1 MKINQ
6 KCNGTVNP
14 KTGKKYSLDFK
25 KRTVQYYLLGMY
37 DEEEIW
43 KKFQINRTL
52 LEKWRKWY
60 YEYFESPNYAEPNYG
75 KGKIPAGR
83 TATVESPIKGGSKRA
98 KKRKNEDPWAG
109 IINSNSRSRPSVE
122 SKKKWTQSLKELK
135 KDYPQ
140 SSMEDL
146 CAVFGKSRQAY
157 YKAEQKRQDKE
168 FIADLIIEEVKRL
181 RKYQPRSGG
190 RKLFYL
196 VQPFFKKEGIK
207 MGRDKFFDLLRERNL
222 LIKKKK
228 RTAKTTNSNHHFR
241 KHPNLIVD
249 LKVEKPN
256 QLWVSDITYV
266 RFGRTFFYL
275 SLIMDAYSRKI
286 VGWHL
291 AEDLKADG
299 TIAALKMAIATL
311 PRGFVGLIHHSDR
324 GTQYCCHAYV
334 KLLKKNKIQIS
345 MTQNGDPYENILAER
360 INRTIKE
367 EFLDQW
373 MFLNFKE
380 AKSATAKAVRYY
392 NGLRP
397 HASLDYLTPMQ
408 AHKSSGKLKKRWK
421 NPDRNNQQK
430 RA

>member
-1 MKINQ
+1 MKIN
-6 KCNGTVNP
+6 KKRNGTVNP
-14 KTGKKYSLDFK
+14 KTGKAYSVDFK

-37 DEEEIW
+37 NEEQIW

-60 YEYFESPNYAEPNYG
+60 YQYFESPNYAEPNYG
-75 KGKIPAGR
+75 KGKRIER
-83 TATVESPIKGGSKRA
+83 VESSIEGSSKRA
-98 KKRKNEDPWAG
+98 EKRKNEDPWSR
-109 IINSNSRSRPSVE
+109 ITNPDSRSRPSDK
-122 SKKKWTQSLKELK
+122 SKKNWTQSLKELK

-146 CAVFGKSRQAY
+146 CAAFGKSRQAY
-157 YKAEQKRQDKE
+157 FKAERKRQDKE
-168 FIADLIIEEVKRL
+168 LIEDLVVEEVKRL
-181 RKYQPRSGG
+181 RKYQPKSGG

-196 VQPFFKKEGIK
+196 LQPFFKKEGIK
-207 MGRDKFFDLLRERNL
+207 MGRDKLFVLLRKRNL

-228 RTAKTTNSNHHFR
+228 RTAKTTNSNHPFR
-241 KHPNLIVD
+241 KYPNLISD
-249 LKVEKPN
+249 LKVTKAN

-275 SLIMDAYSRKI
+275 SLIMDAYSRRI

-299 TIAALKMAIATL
+299 TIAALKIAIATL
-311 PRGFVGLIHHSDR
+311 PHGHAGLIHHSDR
-324 GTQYCCHAYV
+324 GSQYCCHAYT

-380 AKSATAKAVRYY
+380 ANSATAKAVRYY

-408 AHKSSGKLKKRWK
+408 AHKFSGKLKKRWK
-421 NPDRNNQQK
+421 NPIRKNQQK